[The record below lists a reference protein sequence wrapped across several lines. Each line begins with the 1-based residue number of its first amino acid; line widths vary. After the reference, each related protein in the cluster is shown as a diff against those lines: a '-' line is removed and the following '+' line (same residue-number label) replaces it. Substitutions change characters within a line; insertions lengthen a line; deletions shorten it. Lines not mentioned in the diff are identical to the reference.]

1 MLKVGLT
8 GGLASGKSFVG
19 RELEKLGA
27 HVIQADKLGHLTLLP
42 DGEAYDDV
50 IREFGCE
57 IVGEDGL
64 IDRKALGAIVFP
76 DKAKLEKLNSF
87 IHPHVYQRQLD
98 FFAAV
103 AENDPQA
110 VAVTEAAIMIETGG
124 YKRYDR
130 IVLAYCSQALQIE
143 RCIERDDSN
152 EQEAR
157 DRISRQM
164 PIDEKR
170 EYADFIID
178 TSGTK
183 GKTVRQTV
191 ELYEKLKTEAE
202 VS

>member
-19 RELEKLGA
+19 REFERLGA
-27 HVIQADKLGHLTLLP
+27 HVIQADRLGHLTLLP
-42 DGEAYDDV
+42 DGEAYEDV
-50 IREFGCE
+50 IREFGRG
-57 IVGEDGL
+57 IVGKDGS

-87 IHPHVYQRQLD
+87 IHPHVHQRQLD
-98 FFAAV
+98 FFAVIAEKDPLGIAV
-103 AENDPQA
+103 A
-110 VAVTEAAIMIETGG
+110 EAAIMIETGG

-143 RCIERDDSN
+143 RFIER
-152 EQEAR
+152 EQSTEKEAL

-170 EYADFIID
+170 QYADYIVD

-183 GKTVRQTV
+183 QETVRQTV
-191 ELYEKLKTEAE
+191 DLYEKLKTEAQ